1 MSDAF
6 MYSGLKLNK
15 TSITNVRNV
24 FADPS
29 GKETHYQFVV
39 NFIDYVDGPTTS
51 HFQTAD
57 MASTGNLQILSV
69 RRSFAYAF

>member
-1 MSDAF
+1 MFNAF

-39 NFIDYVDGPTTS
+39 NLIDYVDGMPV
-51 HFQTAD
+51 
-57 MASTGNLQILSV
+57 V
-69 RRSFAYAF
+69 RPATFPNSRHRIN